1 MYILYLRIKIETIVK
16 RMAQRKNSIVENTNI
31 SSIDRMQTP
40 AELKAQYPLDNDTSD
55 QICKWRQEI
64 EEIVSGKDKRLL
76 VIMGPCSIHD
86 ISSALEYAREIKD
99 LRKRFNDKIFIVM
112 RVYFEKPRTTIGWKG
127 LINDPHLDGSNDI
140 NYGLP
145 LARQVLLKI
154 NQLGVPAGC
163 EFLDVFTPQYYAD
176 LVSWGAIGAR
186 TTESQ
191 LHRELA
197 SGLSMTV
204 GFKNGT
210 DGSVDIAAEAIQC
223 AQTPHVFLGID
234 ELGKAS
240 VVKTKGNKSLQ
251 VILRGGATGPNY
263 DHVSVTN
270 VNKLLKAKNISTR
283 IIIDCSHGNAGK
295 NYRNQPLVLESV
307 MNLIENGETNVC
319 GFMIESH
326 IKEGAQKHK
335 VENGSKELEYGKSIT
350 DECINIKT
358 SIKMLERMV
367 TPQFNYFS

>member
-1 MYILYLRIKIETIVK
+1 MER
-16 RMAQRKNSIVENTNI
+16 RQSIVENTNI
-31 SSIDRMQTP
+31 SSIERIHTP
-40 AELKAQYPLDNDTSD
+40 ADLKAQFPLDLETSE

-86 ISSALEYAREIKD
+86 MSSALEYAREIKT
-99 LRKRFNDKIFIVM
+99 LRAKFNDKIFIVM

-197 SGLSMTV
+197 SGLSMTI

-240 VVKTKGNKSLQ
+240 VVKTKGNTSLQ

-263 DHVSVTN
+263 DHVSVTS

-283 IIIDCSHGNAGK
+283 ILIDCSHGNAGK

-335 VENGSKELEYGKSIT
+335 VENGANGLEYGKSIT